1 MTDGAAPMELER
13 TFGDHDHTRIVL
25 GIDYLAGMD
34 SVIVGWDFP
43 QVVNHDQ
50 KFRSRR
56 SIYALSMLI

>member
-43 QVVNHDQ
+43 QVVNHD
-50 KFRSRR
+50 
-56 SIYALSMLI
+56 